1 MPRLVVTGAG
11 GQVGTE
17 LVRLTPP
24 QGWEIA
30 GFTRAEADIAD
41 PTAIARLVE
50 GADVLVNAAAYTA
63 VDKAEEEREAAYRVN
78 ATAPGLLAESCA
90 ARGIPLIHISTDY
103 VFDGS
108 KTGAYLPDDPVAPL
122 GVYGASKEEGER
134 LVRAALPQHIIL
146 RTSWVYAAHGR
157 NFVKTMLRLGA
168 ERDSLRVVAD
178 QHGAPTAAGDI
189 AAAILAIA
197 EKLLAGSTAYGTYHY
212 SAAGLTTWH
221 GLAEAIFELSEP
233 YLGKHPSVEP
243 IPTSAYPTPARRPVN
258 SALDCSN
265 TMATFAPPRR
275 DWSAA
280 LADVLAEIR
289 ATANL

>member
-17 LVRLTPP
+17 LARLTPP
-24 QGWEIA
+24 PGWEIV

-41 PTAIARLVE
+41 PAAIARLVE
-50 GADVLVNAAAYTA
+50 GADILVNAAAYTA
-63 VDKAEEEREAAYRVN
+63 VDKAEEEREAAYRIN
-78 ATAPGLLAESCA
+78 AIAPGLLAGACA

-108 KTGAYLPDDPVAPL
+108 RKGAYRPDDPVAPL

-189 AAAILAIA
+189 AAALLAIA
-197 EKLLAGSTAYGTYHY
+197 EKLLVGSTDYGTYHY
-212 SAAGLTTWH
+212 SAAGLTSWH
-221 GLAEAIFELSEP
+221 GLAEAIFELSETH
-233 YLGKHPSVEP
+233 LGKRPAVEP
-243 IPTSAYPTPARRPVN
+243 IPTSAYPTPARRPLN
-258 SALDCSN
+258 SALDCSS
-265 TMATFAPPRR
+265 TMAAFAPPRR
-275 DWSAA
+275 DWRAA

-289 ATANL
+289 AQ

>member
-1 MPRLVVTGAG
+1 MPRLIVTGAG

-17 LVRLTPP
+17 LVRLTPSP
-24 QGWEIA
+24 GWEIL

-41 PTAIARLVE
+41 PAAIARLIE
-50 GADVLVNAAAYTA
+50 GADILVNAAAYTA
-63 VDKAEEEREAAYRVN
+63 VDKAEEEREAAYRIN
-78 ATAPGLLAESCA
+78 ATAPGLLAEACA
-90 ARGIPLIHISTDY
+90 ARGIPLVHISTDY

-108 KTGAYLPDDPVAPL
+108 KAGAYLPDDPVAPL

-134 LVRAALPQHIIL
+134 LVRAALPQHVIL

-168 ERDSLRVVAD
+168 ERDSLRVVSD

-189 AAAILAIA
+189 AAALLAIA
-197 EKLLAGSTAYGTYHY
+197 ERLLAGSTAYGTYHY
-212 SAAGLTTWH
+212 SAAGLTSWH

-233 YLGKHPSVEP
+233 HLGKRPTVEP
-243 IPTSAYPTPARRPVN
+243 IPTSAYPTPARRPAN
-258 SALDCSN
+258 SALDCNS
-265 TMATFAPPRR
+265 TLAAFSPPRR
-275 DWSAA
+275 DWRAA

-289 ATANL
+289 AGANL

>member
-24 QGWEIA
+24 PGWEIV

-41 PTAIARLVE
+41 PAAIARLVA
-50 GADVLVNAAAYTA
+50 GADILVNAAAYTA
-63 VDKAEEEREAAYRVN
+63 VDKAEEERDAAYRIN
-78 ATAPGLLAESCA
+78 ATAPGLLAEACA

-122 GVYGASKEEGER
+122 GVYGASKEEGEW
-134 LVRAALPQHIIL
+134 LVRAALPQHVIL
-146 RTSWVYAAHGR
+146 RTSWVYAAHGK

-212 SAAGLTTWH
+212 SAVGLTTWH

-233 YLGKHPSVEP
+233 YLGKRPNVEP

-258 SALDCSN
+258 STLDCSS
-265 TMATFAPPRR
+265 TMATFSPPRR
-275 DWSAA
+275 DWRAA
-280 LADVLAEIR
+280 LADVLTEIR
-289 ATANL
+289 AGANL